1 MDDRQTTHDSV
12 RERDSA
18 SMSLLSTCA
27 TPDSR
32 SRLLRRLTETA
43 FLACVTSD
51 VVRARRIAKGLEVIA
66 PGSRE
71 CVIAYAVA
79 DLTAGDVA
87 AALER
92 LDPLAKANDAYGM
105 AFQAVAL
112 GLNGRLSERDTVLR
126 SLPSGEPGLEG
137 FLTALG
143 QTEPAHTAG
152 KDI

>member
-1 MDDRQTTHDSV
+1 
-12 RERDSA
+12 
-18 SMSLLSTCA
+18 MSLLSTCA